1 MTTKAAKPKSKFPLK
16 GIKVALIAFAI
27 GVVLGIGGVLYVQH
41 SMPKQE
47 TVKEPD
53 STTVVFNKV
62 ISQNELNVASQTYTE
77 VNKVSDVNK
86 FFDFEIPFT
95 GNSFWYRSVGTIKMS
110 VNLSKMQLKSQDGNK
125 LVVKLEQPYISSNT
139 PDMDKSGVLEE
150 SNNILNPIHI
160 DEVDSYRAGVQET
173 IEQSALQGDIAEQA
187 RANTAQNLSD
197 IFSLAT
203 GEKYEVTVDWVDSGT
218 L

>member
-1 MTTKAAKPKSKFPLK
+1 MATKTTKSKSKFPLK
-16 GIKVALIAFAI
+16 GIKVALIAFVI

-47 TVKEPD
+47 TAKEPD

-86 FFDFEIPFT
+86 FFGFEIPFT

-160 DEVDSYRAGVQET
+160 DEVDSYRAGVQKT
-173 IEQSALQGDIAEQA
+173 IEESALQGDIAEQA

-203 GEKYEVTVDWVDSGT
+203 GEKYEVTVDWVDLGT